1 MSLKSLEYWVLV
13 QLVLELGLIALVAFS
28 LLKIR
33 SWYRHMMAQQAE
45 QPSREEL
52 GRMTELAAVLEERRR
67 NVEELLTLM
76 DQKASALQKQLA
88 RASAGSKAYAPAG
101 SPSYAPADSPPP
113 WENGASLRS
122 QVETL
127 YRQGCSTEE
136 IARRLQLNL
145 AEVKMALD
153 LSRARPR

>member
-13 QLVLELGLIALVAFS
+13 QMVLEVGLIALIAFF
-28 LLKIR
+28 LWKIR
-33 SWYRHMMAQQAE
+33 SWYRRILALQAE
-45 QPSREEL
+45 QPSREEIA
-52 GRMTELAAVLEERRR
+52 RMVELTAVLEERRR
-67 NVEELLTLM
+67 SLEELLTLM
-76 DQKASALQKQLA
+76 DQKSAILQKQLA
-88 RASAGSKAYAPAG
+88 RAG
-101 SPSYAPADSPPP
+101 SPSLAPVEPAPP
-113 WENGASLRS
+113 WETGMSLRS

-127 YRQGCSTEE
+127 HRQGCSTEE

>member
-1 MSLKSLEYWVLV
+1 VSIKSLEYWVLV
-13 QLVLELGLIALVAFS
+13 QSVLELGLIALVTFS

-33 SWYRHMMAQQAE
+33 SWYRQMMAQQAE
-45 QPSREEL
+45 QPSREEMAKMAE
-52 GRMTELAAVLEERRR
+52 MTDVLEEKRR
-67 NVEELLTLM
+67 NLEELLTLM
-76 DQKASALQKQLA
+76 DQKAAALQKQLA
-88 RASAGSKAYAPAG
+88 RANSGSKPYAPAV
-101 SPSYAPADSPPP
+101 SPSYALGDSPSP
-113 WENGASLRS
+113 WESGAALRS
-122 QVETL
+122 QVESL

>member
-1 MSLKSLEYWVLV
+1 VSLKSLEFWVLA
-13 QLVLELGLIALVAFS
+13 QMVLEVGLIVLVGIF

-33 SWYRHMMAQQAE
+33 SWYRQMLDLQAK
-45 QPSREEL
+45 QPSREDMA
-52 GRMTELAAVLEERRR
+52 RMAELAAVLEEKRRHL
-67 NVEELLTLM
+67 EELLAMM
-76 DQKASALQKQLA
+76 DQKAAALQKQLA
-88 RASAGSKAYAPAG
+88 RAGSK
-101 SPSYAPADSPPP
+101 SYAPVESAPP
-113 WENGASLRS
+113 WESGISLRS

>member
-1 MSLKSLEYWVLV
+1 VSLKSLEYWVLV
-13 QLVLELGLIALVAFS
+13 QMVLEVGLIAMIAFL

-33 SWYRHMMAQQAE
+33 SWYRHILSLQAE
-45 QPSREEL
+45 QPSREEIA
-52 GRMTELAAVLEERRR
+52 RMAELAALIEERRR
-67 NVEELLTLM
+67 SLEELLTLM
-76 DQKASALQKQLA
+76 DQKSATLQKQLV
-88 RASAGSKAYAPAG
+88 RAGAKSTAPVESA
-101 SPSYAPADSPPP
+101 PP
-113 WENGASLRS
+113 WETGMSLRS

-153 LSRARPR
+153 LSRVRPR

>member
-1 MSLKSLEYWVLV
+1 VSLKSLEYWVLV
-13 QLVLELGLIALVAFS
+13 QMVLEFGLIALVMFF

-33 SWYRHMMAQQAE
+33 SWYRHILTLQAE
-45 QPSREEL
+45 QPSREEIAKM
-52 GRMTELAAVLEERRR
+52 GELAVVLEERRR
-67 NVEELLTLM
+67 HLEELLTLM
-76 DQKASALQKQLA
+76 DQKAASLQKQLSRTA
-88 RASAGSKAYAPAG
+88 AK
-101 SPSYAPADSPPP
+101 SPILNADSPPP
-113 WENGASLRS
+113 FESGMSLRS

-136 IARRLQLNL
+136 IARRLELNL

>member
-13 QLVLELGLIALVAFS
+13 QMVLEVGLIVLVAFF

-33 SWYRHMMAQQAE
+33 SWYRHILTLQAG
-45 QPSREEL
+45 QPSREEIA
-52 GRMTELAAVLEERRR
+52 RMTELAAVLEERRR
-67 NVEELLTLM
+67 TLEELLTLM
-76 DQKASALQKQLA
+76 DQKSATLQKQLA
-88 RASAGSKAYAPAG
+88 RAGSKSMAPVESA
-101 SPSYAPADSPPP
+101 PP
-113 WENGASLRS
+113 WETGMSLRS

-127 YRQGCSTEE
+127 HRQGCSTEE

>member
-1 MSLKSLEYWVLV
+1 VSLQTLEYWVLA
-13 QLVLELGLIALVAFS
+13 QMVLEVGLIALVAFF

-33 SWYRHMMAQQAE
+33 SWYRHILDLEAQR
-45 QPSREEL
+45 PSREE
-52 GRMTELAAVLEERRR
+52 MAKMAELAGTLDERRR
-67 NVEELLTLM
+67 HLEELLTLM
-76 DQKASALQKQLA
+76 DQKAAALQKQLA
-88 RASAGSKAYAPAG
+88 RAGGGSKAYASVD
-101 SPSYAPADSPPP
+101 SPSP
-113 WENGASLRS
+113 WESGESLRS

>member
-13 QLVLELGLIALVAFS
+13 QMLLEVGLIALVAFF

-33 SWYRHMMAQQAE
+33 SWYRRVLALQAE
-45 QPSREEL
+45 QPSREEIA
-52 GRMTELAAVLEERRR
+52 RMAELVVVLEERRR
-67 NVEELLTLM
+67 SLEELLTLV
-76 DQKASALQKQLA
+76 DQKSATLQKQLA
-88 RASAGSKAYAPAG
+88 RAGSKSMAPVESA
-101 SPSYAPADSPPP
+101 PP
-113 WENGASLRS
+113 WESGLSLRS

>member
-1 MSLKSLEYWVLV
+1 MSLNSLVYWVLV
-13 QLVLELGLIALVAFS
+13 QMVLEVGLIVLVMFF

-33 SWYRHMMAQQAE
+33 SWYRHVLALQAD
-45 QPSREEL
+45 QPSREEIAK
-52 GRMTELAAVLEERRR
+52 MAELAEVMEERRR
-67 NVEELLTLM
+67 HLEELLALM
-76 DQKASALQKQLA
+76 DQKAATLQKQLSRA
-88 RASAGSKAYAPAG
+88 AGQGPAASVDASA
-101 SPSYAPADSPPP
+101 P
-113 WENGASLRS
+113 WESGASLRS

>member
-13 QLVLELGLIALVAFS
+13 QMVLEVGLIAMIAFL
-28 LLKIR
+28 LLKVR
-33 SWYRHMMAQQAE
+33 SWYRHILSLQAE
-45 QPSREEL
+45 QPSREEIARL
-52 GRMTELAAVLEERRR
+52 VELAAVMEERRR
-67 NVEELLTLM
+67 SLEELLTLM
-76 DQKASALQKQLA
+76 DQKSATLQKQLA
-88 RASAGSKAYAPAG
+88 RAGSKTVAPVESA
-101 SPSYAPADSPPP
+101 PP
-113 WENGASLRS
+113 WETGMSLRS

>member
-13 QLVLELGLIALVAFS
+13 QMVLEFGLIALVTFF

-33 SWYRHMMAQQAE
+33 SWYRHILSLQAE
-45 QPSREEL
+45 QPSREEIA
-52 GRMTELAAVLEERRR
+52 RMAELAEVLEERRR
-67 NVEELLTLM
+67 HLEELLTLM
-76 DQKASALQKQLA
+76 DQKAAALQKQLA
-88 RASAGSKAYAPAG
+88 RAASKPLASPEAP
-101 SPSYAPADSPPP
+101 PSWD
-113 WENGASLRS
+113 GGMSLRS

-127 YRQGCSTEE
+127 YHQGCSTEE

>member
-13 QLVLELGLIALVAFS
+13 QMVLEVGLIAVIAFF
-28 LLKIR
+28 LLKVR
-33 SWYRHMMAQQAE
+33 SWYRRILSLQAE
-45 QPSREEL
+45 QPSKEEIA
-52 GRMTELAAVLEERRR
+52 RMVELAAVMEERRR
-67 NVEELLTLM
+67 HLEELLTLT
-76 DQKASALQKQLA
+76 DQKSAALQKQLA
-88 RASAGSKAYAPAG
+88 RAGSKSMAPAPVE
-101 SPSYAPADSPPP
+101 SAPP
-113 WENGASLRS
+113 WETGMSLRS

>member
-13 QLVLELGLIALVAFS
+13 QMVLEVGLIALIAFS
-28 LLKIR
+28 LLRIR
-33 SWYRHMMAQQAE
+33 SWYRRILALQAE
-45 QPSREEL
+45 QPSREEIARL
-52 GRMTELAAVLEERRR
+52 VELAAVLEERRR
-67 NVEELLTLM
+67 SLEELITVM
-76 DQKASALQKQLA
+76 DQKSAALQKQLA
-88 RASAGSKAYAPAG
+88 RAGAKSRAPME
-101 SPSYAPADSPPP
+101 PPAPP
-113 WENGASLRS
+113 WETGMSLRS

>member
-13 QLVLELGLIALVAFS
+13 QLILELGLIALVAFS

-33 SWYRHMMAQQAE
+33 SWYRNMMARQAE

-52 GRMTELAAVLEERRR
+52 ARMTELAAVLEEKRH
-67 NVEELLTLM
+67 NLEELLTLM
-76 DQKASALQKQLA
+76 DQKAAALQKQLA
-88 RASAGSKAYAPAG
+88 RASAGAK
-101 SPSYAPADSPPP
+101 SYAPADSPPP

-127 YRQGCSTEE
+127 HRQGCSTEE
-136 IARRLQLNL
+136 IARRLQLNQ

>member
-1 MSLKSLEYWVLV
+1 MSLQSLEYWVLA
-13 QLVLELGLIALVAFS
+13 QMVLEVGLIGLVAFF

-33 SWYRHMMAQQAE
+33 SWYRHILTLQAE

-52 GRMTELAAVLEERRR
+52 TRMTELAGVLEERRR
-67 NVEELLTLM
+67 ALEELLAMM
-76 DQKASALQKQLA
+76 DQKAAALQKQLA
-88 RASAGSKAYAPAG
+88 RAG
-101 SPSYAPADSPPP
+101 SPSFAPAEAVPP
-113 WENGASLRS
+113 WESGVSLRS

>member
-1 MSLKSLEYWVLV
+1 MSLKNLEYWVLA
-13 QLVLELGLIALVAFS
+13 QMVLEVGLIALVGFF

-33 SWYRHMMAQQAE
+33 SWYRHILEMHAK
-45 QPSREEL
+45 QPSREEMA
-52 GRMTELAAVLEERRR
+52 RMVELAGVLEERRR
-67 NVEELLTLM
+67 HLEELLTLM
-76 DQKASALQKQLA
+76 DQKAAALQKQLA
-88 RASAGSKAYAPAG
+88 RAASK
-101 SPSYAPADSPPP
+101 SYAPLESAPP
-113 WENGASLRS
+113 WESGMSLRS

-127 YRQGCSTEE
+127 HRQGCSTEE

>member
-1 MSLKSLEYWVLV
+1 MSLQTLEYWVLA
-13 QLVLELGLIALVAFS
+13 QMVLELGLIALVTFF

-33 SWYRHMMAQQAE
+33 SWYRQILALQAQR
-45 QPSREEL
+45 PSREE
-52 GRMTELAAVLEERRR
+52 MAKMAELAGTLEERRR
-67 NVEELLTLM
+67 HLEELLTLM

-88 RASAGSKAYAPAG
+88 RTGAGSKAFAAVD
-101 SPSYAPADSPPP
+101 SPSP
-113 WENGASLRS
+113 WESGESLSS